1 MFSLLQAFE
10 LQAVFVGG
18 GGAAEAEAL
27 HDGGGAG
34 KFPVDGSCMLFVE
47 EGLGF
52 AQALAQLMM
61 SGVCADLLAANVPEN
76 VRLLRSYLA
85 VEQGRVHLND
95 WLGQKILNPKA

>member
-1 MFSLLQAFE
+1 M
-10 LQAVFVGG
+10 FVGG

-52 AQALAQLMM
+52 AQALAQLMV